1 VFEQTSANGILLF
14 RQISSI
20 LCTYGSRILAVP
32 VQTDIYKEKYK
43 GVRLMLNAL
52 VAALSGNYVNF
63 GVFGLYQDD
72 VRTCWIGLLDTTYLL
87 TFVLFVCQA
96 LERVLDVSLQLCL
109 QIPFDDVMA
118 YVKLSRAFFGFL
130 EVLFRSHLDVLCA
143 LDSVVFLNLIRYCHD
158 GLQAVGKSDRMRVSC
173 TNCLIY
179 SLVLLMQIQRCLRP
193 APHRLITWPRTCS
206 SI

>member
-72 VRTCWIGLLDTTYLL
+72 VRTCWIVLFDTTYCLL
-87 TFVLFVCQA
+87 SCCLYVRPWNEFWMFRCSC
-96 LERVLDVSLQLCL
+96 VSRSPL
-109 QIPFDDVMA
+109 MMSWRT
-118 YVKLSRAFFGFL
+118 LS
-130 EVLFRSHLDVLCA
+130 FRELSLG
-143 LDSVVFLNLIRYCHD
+143 SWRYCS
-158 GLQAVGKSDRMRVSC
+158 AAIWTSC
-173 TNCLIY
+173 
-179 SLVLLMQIQRCLRP
+179 VLWTR
-193 APHRLITWPRTCS
+193 
-206 SI
+206 